1 MASQGTIV
9 NMRIFITGTGR
20 CGTKTLAN
28 ACKHI
33 TNYTSGHETRTKF
46 PFPDRLKY
54 PDNHI
59 EVDNRLLWFLE
70 RLPHDSQVW
79 RLSRSVESV
88 YMSFMNRPNSS
99 IIKAVRDGIFM
110 NPAMPWADAVSSYL
124 RMEAVKTIGFPEI
137 KMEEPQ
143 THSDFWDAIGAE
155 GDKDAFLAAMKE
167 VHNAG

>member
-1 MASQGTIV
+1 
-9 NMRIFITGTGR
+9 MRIFITGTGR

-33 TNYTSGHETRTKF
+33 TNYTSGHETRA
-46 PFPDRLKY
+46 RLPMPNRLNY

-59 EVDNRLLWFLE
+59 EVDNRLIWFLD
-70 RLPHDSQVW
+70 RINPDDSQVW
-79 RLSRSVESV
+79 RMSRNLEKVFR
-88 YMSFMNRPNSS
+88 SFMNRPDSS

-110 NPAMPWADAVSSYL
+110 NPKMSWTDAVYAYL
-124 RMEAVKTIGFPEI
+124 KMEAVQTLGLPEI
-137 KMEEPQ
+137 KLEEPD
-143 THSDFWDAIGAE
+143 THLAFWDAIKAE